1 MLNFLRRRKKPDP
14 AISEAGPI
22 DELAALVTFR
32 EDGMA
37 ELQAD
42 KLTELYSLRIPECT
56 ARRIKRLSKVQ
67 CKTMNEGLLIG
78 IAKFL
83 HDAEFD
89 PNRYLSDDYDTRCN
103 GAR

>member
-1 MLNFLRRRKKPDP
+1 MFNFLRIKKTPEP
-14 AISEAGPI
+14 EKSEAGPI
-22 DELAALVTFR
+22 DELAELVTIT

-37 ELQAD
+37 EIQAD

-56 ARRIKRLSKVQ
+56 SRRIKRLSKVQ
-67 CKTMNEGLLIG
+67 CKSMNEGLLIG

-89 PNRYLSDDYDTRCN
+89 PNRYLSDDYDTRN
-103 GAR
+103 GGAR